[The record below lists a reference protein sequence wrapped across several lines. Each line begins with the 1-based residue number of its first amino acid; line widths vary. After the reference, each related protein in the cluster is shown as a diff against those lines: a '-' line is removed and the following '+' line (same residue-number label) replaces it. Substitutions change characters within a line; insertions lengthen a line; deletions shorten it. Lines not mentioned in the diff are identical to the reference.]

1 LPLAVVGALGA
12 MTITATNFT
21 LFSMLGV
28 ALLMGLVG
36 KNAVLLVD
44 FTDRMRK
51 QGMTRADALLHA
63 GPTRLRPILMTT
75 ASVIVALAPIAFGLE
90 AGSDLLKAA
99 AIVLVGGLVTSTVLT
114 LVFVPAMYTIFD
126 DIQNAFARM
135 AHRFA
140 GPPRTLHPE
149 EEAILHPPRTEDF
162 ERGPTMVA
170 SSIDGRYSST
180 AAD

>member
-1 LPLAVVGALGA
+1 MSLPLAVVGALGA
-12 MTITATNFT
+12 MTLTASNFT

-44 FTDRMRK
+44 FADRLRK
-51 QGMTRADALLHA
+51 DGVDRADALLHA

-75 ASVIVALAPIAFGLE
+75 VSIFVALAPIVLGIE
-90 AGSDLLKAA
+90 PGSELLKAA
-99 AIVLVGGLVTSTVLT
+99 AIVLIGGLLTSTLLT

-126 DIQNAFARM
+126 DIQVFVVRVFRRGSQTRSFTPAEQDFLRHQPQR
-135 AHRFA
+135 AHVTSVYTR
-140 GPPRTLHPE
+140 R
-149 EEAILHPPRTEDF
+149 
-162 ERGPTMVA
+162 A
-170 SSIDGRYSST
+170 SG